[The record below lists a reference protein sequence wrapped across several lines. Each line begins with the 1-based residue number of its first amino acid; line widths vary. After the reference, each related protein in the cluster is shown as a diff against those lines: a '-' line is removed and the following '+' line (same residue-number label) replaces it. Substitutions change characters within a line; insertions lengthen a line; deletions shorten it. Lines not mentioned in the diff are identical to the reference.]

1 MANYETAVAQM
12 YALGH
17 ELAQTP
23 SHKFDLAHMRVLLA
37 ALGHPEN
44 RFPTVLVA
52 GTNGKGSTAAT
63 LASILQA
70 SGLKTGL
77 YTSPHL
83 VRINERI
90 RLNGEPI
97 SDDDF
102 AMLHD
107 VVDRTAERLVGEGDL
122 PWHPSFFEMLT
133 AIGFEYFARSR
144 PDMVV
149 LEVGMGGR
157 LDATNVVDPRLSII
171 TDISLDHQKY
181 LGETVAEIA
190 REKAGIIRPG
200 GVVVTLPQLPE
211 ANDVIGNAILDVGAR
226 AVNAVPYV
234 PPVSPGSSQYLV
246 PSTQET
252 ASRVARQRY
261 SLAVVGKEIVVD
273 SLLVGR
279 HQLRNLALAIAA
291 AEELHNQG
299 TLQITP
305 ETIAQGIR
313 ETYWPG
319 RFQVVPAAGD
329 DPEYVLDVAH
339 NPAGAWALRST
350 LSAAY
355 PDSGSGDPGNGR
367 PITMVFGVMQD
378 KAMQEIT
385 EILFPIARHV
395 IVTRANNP
403 RSASPDEIRQAAAR
417 VAAGIDI
424 EDAEDVPSALE
435 RARKLAGSKIAGA
448 GGLVVVTGSI
458 YIVGEAMRIL
468 GVRI

>member
-17 ELAQTP
+17 ELTQTP
-23 SHKFDLAHMRVLLA
+23 AHKFDLAHMRVLLA

-44 RFPTVLVA
+44 RFPTVLIA

-63 LASILQA
+63 LASILQV

-90 RLNGEPI
+90 RLNGEAI
-97 SDDDF
+97 GDDDF

-133 AIGFEYFARSR
+133 AMAFEYFARSR

-157 LDATNVVDPRLSII
+157 LDATNAVEPRLSII

-181 LGETVAEIA
+181 LGETVGEIA

-211 ANDVIGNAILDVGAR
+211 ANDVIGNVILDLGAR

-246 PSTQET
+246 PSSQET
-252 ASRVARQRY
+252 TSSGARQRY
-261 SLAVVGKEIVVD
+261 SLAVLGKEIVVD
-273 SLLVGR
+273 SPLVGR

-291 AEELHNQG
+291 AAELHNQG
-299 TLQITP
+299 LVEITP
-305 ETIAQGIR
+305 QTIAQGIR
-313 ETYWPG
+313 ETHWPG
-319 RFQVVPAAGD
+319 RFQVVSRAGD
-329 DPEYVLDVAH
+329 NPEYVFDVAH

-350 LSAAY
+350 LSSAY
-355 PDSGSGDPGNGR
+355 PDSGSGR
-367 PITMVFGVMQD
+367 PITMVFGVMRD

-385 EILFPIARHV
+385 EILFPIAAQV

-403 RSASPDEIRQAAAR
+403 RSASPDEIRRAAAR
-417 VAAGIDI
+417 VAPGIDI
-424 EDAEDVPSALE
+424 EDAEDVALAVE
-435 RARKLAGSKIAGA
+435 RARKVAGQE
-448 GGLVVVTGSI
+448 GLVVVTGSI
-458 YIVGEAMRIL
+458 YIVGEAMRML

>member
-1 MANYETAVAQM
+1 MSYETAVAQM

-17 ELAQTP
+17 ELAHTP
-23 SHKFDLAHMRVLLA
+23 SHKFDLAHMRVLLT

-44 RFPTVLVA
+44 SFPTVLIA

-90 RLNGEPI
+90 RLNGRPI
-97 SDDDF
+97 ADDDF
-102 AMLHD
+102 AVLHD
-107 VVDRTAERLVGEGDL
+107 VVDRTAERLVGDGDL

-133 AIGFEYFARSR
+133 AMAFEYFARSR
-144 PDMVV
+144 PDLVV

-157 LDATNVVDPRLSII
+157 LDATNVVEPRLSII
-171 TDISLDHQKY
+171 TDVAVDHQKY

-200 GVVVTLPQLPE
+200 GVVVTLPQLPD
-211 ANDVIGNAILDVGAR
+211 ANDVIGNTILDAGAR

-246 PSTQET
+246 PSTQKT
-252 ASRVARQRY
+252 ASSGARQRY
-261 SLAVVGKEIVVD
+261 SLAVLGKEIVVE
-273 SLLVGR
+273 SPLVGR

-299 TLQITP
+299 IVQITP

-313 ETYWPG
+313 ETHWPG

-329 DPEYVLDVAH
+329 NPEYVLDVAH

-355 PDSGSGDPGNGR
+355 TNVGNGR
-367 PITMVFGVMQD
+367 EITMVFGVMRD

-385 EILFPIARHV
+385 EILFPIAGHV
-395 IVTRANNP
+395 IATHANNP
-403 RSASPDEIRQAAAR
+403 RSASPDEIRKAAAR
-417 VAAGIDI
+417 VTAGTDI
-424 EDAEDVPSALE
+424 EEAEDVPSALA
-435 RARKLAGSKIAGA
+435 RARQVAGQ
-448 GGLVVVTGSI
+448 GGLIVITGSI
-458 YIVGEAMRIL
+458 YVVGEAMRTL

>member
-1 MANYETAVAQM
+1 MSYETAVAQM

-23 SHKFDLAHMRVLLA
+23 SHKFDLTHMRVLLA

-44 RFPTVLVA
+44 QFPAVLVA

-70 SGLKTGL
+70 SGLKTAL

-90 RLNGEPI
+90 RLDSKPI
-97 SDDDF
+97 EDDDF
-102 AMLHD
+102 ALLHD
-107 VVDRTAERLVGEGDL
+107 VVDRTAERLVSEGDL

-133 AIGFEYFARSR
+133 AMAFEYFARSR

-157 LDATNVVDPRLSII
+157 LDATNTVEPRLSII
-171 TDISLDHQKY
+171 TDISLDHQKF
-181 LGETVAEIA
+181 LGETVTEIA

-211 ANDVIGNAILDVGAR
+211 ANDVIGRAILDAGAR

-234 PPVSPGSSQYLV
+234 PPVSPGNQYVLSSVSSSVLHA
-246 PSTQET
+246 P
-252 ASRVARQRY
+252 RQRY
-261 SLAVVGKEIVVD
+261 SLDVLGSTIMVD
-273 SLLVGR
+273 SPLAGR
-279 HQLRNLALAIAA
+279 HQLRNVALAIAA
-291 AEELHNQG
+291 AVELRGQDFQ
-299 TLQITP
+299 QITP
-305 ETIAQGIR
+305 QTIAQGIR
-313 ETYWPG
+313 ETHWPG
-319 RFQVVPAAGD
+319 RFQVAPAAAG
-329 DPEYVLDVAH
+329 DPEYVFDVAH

-355 PDSGSGDPGNGR
+355 ADAADGR
-367 PITMVFGVMQD
+367 EITMVFGVMRD
-378 KAMQEIT
+378 KAVQEIT
-385 EILFPIARHV
+385 EILFPVASHV
-395 IVTRANNP
+395 IVTHANNP
-403 RSASPDEIRQAAAR
+403 RSANPDEIRRAASR
-417 VAAGIDI
+417 VAEGIDI
-424 EDAEDVPSALE
+424 QEAEDVASALD
-435 RARKLAGSKIAGA
+435 RAKKIAGA
-448 GGLVVVTGSI
+448 SGLVVITGSI
-458 YIVGEAMRIL
+458 YVVGEAMRIL